1 MSAMSESRE
10 MYLETILILSK
21 TQQDVHAVHIC
32 EYMSFSRPSVS
43 RALKYLKQDG
53 YINVDGNRHVTL
65 TEKGLRIAQ
74 SMYERHNLLTD
85 CLVSLGVS
93 RESAVEDACRIEHV
107 ISAETFE
114 ALKKHALE
122 FAKQRNGRQ

>member
-1 MSAMSESRE
+1 M
-10 MYLETILILSK
+10 
-21 TQQDVHAVHIC
+21 
-32 EYMSFSRPSVS
+32 
-43 RALKYLKQDG
+43 
-53 YINVDGNRHVTL
+53 TL